1 MELHDESN
9 LEFFMMGCVT
19 MGARAIATVYAINCS
34 GDFSSAENELLEK
47 QGYRIQMHS
56 SVESLLREII
66 VEEPGCVLVCSKQ
79 NKELIFQLIR
89 EFKKRK
95 ILQQIVFVAED
106 IGIELAVEVIKEGA
120 YAVLELPCSNVILLN
135 TVRETI
141 AKSAAELS
149 KRKEL
154 LELMRKFRSLTDDEL
169 GILEALVNGEGNK
182 QMAHRLD
189 VSSRTIDRRKR
200 ALFKKLKVDSLAD
213 LLLSYI
219 RWSQVDKI
227 SQSLS

>member
-1 MELHDESN
+1 
-9 LEFFMMGCVT
+9 

>member
-169 GILEALVNGEGNK
+169 GIL
-182 QMAHRLD
+182 
-189 VSSRTIDRRKR
+189 
-200 ALFKKLKVDSLAD
+200 
-213 LLLSYI
+213 
-219 RWSQVDKI
+219 
-227 SQSLS
+227 

>member
-1 MELHDESN
+1 
-9 LEFFMMGCVT
+9 

-106 IGIELAVEVIKEGA
+106 IGIELAVEVIREGA

-200 ALFKKLKVDSLAD
+200 ALFEKLKVDSLAD

>member
-1 MELHDESN
+1 
-9 LEFFMMGCVT
+9 

-34 GDFSSAENELLEK
+34 GDFSSAENEILEK
-47 QGYRIQMHS
+47 QGYHIQMHS

-95 ILQQIVFVAED
+95 ILQQIVFVAEE
-106 IGIELAVEVIKEGA
+106 IGIELAVEVIREGA
-120 YAVLELPCSNVILLN
+120 YAVVELPCSNVILLN

-200 ALFKKLKVDSLAD
+200 ALFEKLKVDSLAD

-227 SQSLS
+227 SQSL